1 MYFIEKI
8 LKLILKPKKKIIN
21 YTPQDI
27 DTCEHLF
34 VPIDTSGEYLACT
47 KCGKLI
53 KADDI
58 KSAKSTD

>member
-8 LKLILKPKKKIIN
+8 LKLLLKPKKKRIN

-27 DTCEHLF
+27 DNCEHVF
-34 VPIDTSGEYLACT
+34 MPIDSSGEYLACT

-53 KADDI
+53 KKDNF
-58 KSAKSTD
+58 